1 MNPLKNMSTGRRLLF
16 LLGSGTFVAGV
27 VVLCFALLGGSDSSS
42 GAPPRAEDVELRTH
56 VPTFT
61 QEPITEAPTLAATI
75 PPTPPLEGQP
85 YAMVIDKIGVNAP
98 VGTYGLDEQLAPI
111 VPTGDEAKSIV
122 AWYDFSAKPGT
133 GSNVVFAGHVTW
145 FGPAVFY
152 NLPSL
157 AAGDTIS
164 LVGDDGTKVDYT
176 VSDVYRVLADDPH
189 AVEVMWPT
197 SDPVITIITCIG
209 EFTDTNDPVYG
220 GEYQERLVVRGSL
233 SSVTPG
239 GAAAAA
245 AGDGSG
251 G

>member
-1 MNPLKNMSTGRRLLF
+1 MNPFQNMSTGRRLLF

-27 VVLCFALLGGSDSSS
+27 VVLCFALLGGSDDSS
-42 GAPPRAEDVELRTH
+42 GAPPRGVSELRTS

-61 QEPITEAPTLAATI
+61 ELPETPAPTLAVTI

-98 VGTYGLDEQLAPI
+98 VATYGLDEERAPI
-111 VPTGDEAKSIV
+111 VPTGDDARDVV

-152 NLPSL
+152 NLPNL
-157 AAGDTIS
+157 VAGDTIQ
-164 LVGDDGTKVDYT
+164 LVGQDGTNVLYT
-176 VSDVYRVLADDPH
+176 ISDVYRVLADDAQ

-197 SDPVITIITCIG
+197 SDPVITIITCVG

-220 GEYQERLVVRGSL
+220 GDYNERLVVRGSL
-233 SSVTPG
+233 TSVTPG

-245 AGDGSG
+245 DGSAG
-251 G
+251 GG